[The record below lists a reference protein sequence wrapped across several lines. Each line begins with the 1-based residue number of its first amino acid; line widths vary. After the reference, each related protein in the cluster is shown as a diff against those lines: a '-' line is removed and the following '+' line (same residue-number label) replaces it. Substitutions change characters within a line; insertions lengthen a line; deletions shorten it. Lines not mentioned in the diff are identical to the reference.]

1 MTGKKKDKTSK
12 DGESKEKSKKD
23 KSSATKK
30 AEKSYIDHL
39 DAETRKR
46 YVEKLKVIGGVDPY
60 KVDKRDWRDDVDLF
74 PAVTY
79 ADLLIYLVHNPSL
92 YTLESFRAYKSLE
105 TFNNFLSGWVK
116 ELKVR
121 EMENGYCLVLSGVNS
136 EIKFI
141 PILKDTANKF
151 SLLSCHMVI
160 ELELAH

>member
-74 PAVTY
+74 PAVT
-79 ADLLIYLVHNPSL
+79 
-92 YTLESFRAYKSLE
+92 
-105 TFNNFLSGWVK
+105 
-116 ELKVR
+116 
-121 EMENGYCLVLSGVNS
+121 
-136 EIKFI
+136 
-141 PILKDTANKF
+141 
-151 SLLSCHMVI
+151 
-160 ELELAH
+160 